1 MSIHSIHQYQS
12 EVEKIIHFGGTK
24 KETAI
29 RNAFYNLLN
38 DYAKQKGL
46 MLIPEVSMRT
56 AKGKLVTPD
65 GTLKDVMRQDWG
77 YWESKDESDVLED
90 EIKKKFE
97 KDYPKDNILFED
109 SQTAVLYQNGVEVQR
124 ADMKYTEALHQ
135 DSINNNN
142 H

>member
-1 MSIHSIHQYQS
+1 
-12 EVEKIIHFGGTK
+12 
-24 KETAI
+24 
-29 RNAFYNLLN
+29 
-38 DYAKQKGL
+38 

-109 SQTAVLYQNGVEVQR
+109 SQTAVLY
-124 ADMKYTEALHQ
+124 
-135 DSINNNN
+135 
-142 H
+142 